1 MMIISNPMK
10 SVPVES
16 ECCEKCSCPGI
27 GFEYQSGAI
36 HTMCSGDFCHDHSC
50 PCHKSVPVEKWLE
63 KLKDEYRNLYIFD
76 KELTVVRAE
85 AIDKFY
91 GDYYVGQSVNISA
104 ILSQA
109 LQAAVEE
116 ERNRI
121 AEAMKRIPIYGSD
134 DYTRGAKEMVELI
147 ILAIINKHQ

>member
-1 MMIISNPMK
+1 MNPM
-10 SVPVES
+10 
-16 ECCEKCSCPGI
+16 
-27 GFEYQSGAI
+27 
-36 HTMCSGDFCHDHSC
+36 
-50 PCHKSVPVEKWLE
+50 KSVPVEKWLE

-121 AEAMKRIPIYGSD
+121 ANWIRPMKAEGKNEDEKDGFSNAVDKIYLH
-134 DYTRGAKEMVELI
+134 V
-147 ILAIINKHQ
+147 INKHQ